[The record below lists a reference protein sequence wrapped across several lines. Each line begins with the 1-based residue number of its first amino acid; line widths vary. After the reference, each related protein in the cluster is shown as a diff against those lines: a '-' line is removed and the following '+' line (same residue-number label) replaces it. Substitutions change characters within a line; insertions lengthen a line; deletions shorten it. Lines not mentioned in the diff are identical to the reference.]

1 MRYGD
6 KAGES
11 ELPPMDLL
19 ISAAADSESRLSYP
33 GWRIVLAG
41 FFGVM
46 VSFVAANGREQ
57 IRSAI

>member
-1 MRYGD
+1 MKSR
-6 KAGES
+6 
-11 ELPPMDLL
+11 MNLL
-19 ISAAADSESRLSYP
+19 TKTPVDSESRLSYP